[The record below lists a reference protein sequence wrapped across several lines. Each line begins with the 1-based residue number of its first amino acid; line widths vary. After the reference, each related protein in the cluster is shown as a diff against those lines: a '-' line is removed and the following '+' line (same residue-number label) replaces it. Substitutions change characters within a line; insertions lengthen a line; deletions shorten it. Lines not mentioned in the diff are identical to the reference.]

1 MLELQV
7 MLGLQSIKPNKQTI
21 TAQRPLREGKME
33 AKR

>member
-1 MLELQV
+1 LELQA
-7 MLGLQSIKPNKQTI
+7 IKPNKPNKPNKQTI